1 MSLTG
6 FIQNVTAFII
16 GPFGISL
23 IVVAFAITCLLAMA
37 DWIRKSRVFEVL
49 LLGAAAYAASTLVQ
63 QFIG

>member
-1 MSLTG
+1 MSLTT
-6 FIQNVTAFII
+6 FVSNVTSFII

-23 IVVAFAITCLLAMA
+23 IVIAFAITCLAAMA
-37 DWIRKSRVFEVL
+37 DWCRKGRVFEVL